1 MAHNEHAA
9 DEVIQELR
17 REYIANEMLAMLRD
31 GVGPSLCGLNANSGR
46 AGLEW
51 ARDELALWLGKVEAV
66 LAEQEAHDGQGS
78 GAE

>member
-1 MAHNEHAA
+1 MNTVDTIA
-9 DEVIQELR
+9 ELR
-17 REYIANEMLAMLRD
+17 REYIANDMLAMLRD

-51 ARDELALWLGKVEAV
+51 ARDELGYWLDKINTV

>member
-1 MAHNEHAA
+1 MNTEATIA
-9 DEVIQELR
+9 ELR
-17 REYIANEMLAMLRD
+17 REYIANDMLAMLRD
-31 GVGPSLCGLNANSGR
+31 GVGPSLCGLNVNSGR

-51 ARDELALWLGKVEAV
+51 ARDELGYWLDKINTV